1 MSGPRLGGCHD
12 PDSHPEHANDL
23 RKEEGEARAR
33 HGIRRRKRHMD
44 DGLNHA
50 RRQDDNR
57 QQIEPRAIGSGRNE
71 DGERASVIA
80 EWEDLVGAPI
90 ARVTR
95 PVRIRDQR

>member
-1 MSGPRLGGCHD
+1 MPTKMSGPRLGGCHD

-57 QQIEPRAIGSGRNE
+57 QQIEPRAIGSGRN
-71 DGERASVIA
+71 GSWT
-80 EWEDLVGAPI
+80 EWGNLVGAPI